1 MTLVLIVAIGL
12 SLFALAFLSKR
23 RFGTLGL
30 ALAAGALL
38 SAQLTRDVSLFI
50 ERNQV
55 PVEPLSSS
63 AAASVALI
71 LLPSLVLLLSGPV
84 YKTKKAAAIGA
95 IAFALMATML
105 ILGPLTTAMPALE
118 PAVWEAL
125 QFIAKYQSLLIA
137 GGVVGAVID
146 SWLTHNFKPLGKS
159 GKKH

>member
-1 MTLVLIVAIGL
+1 MTLVLIFVIALGL
-12 SLFALAFLSKR
+12 FTLAFLSKR

-38 SAQLTRDVSLFI
+38 SEQLTRNFSLI
-50 ERNQV
+50 LERNSV
-55 PVEPLSSS
+55 PVEPLGYS

-71 LLPSLVLLLSGPV
+71 LLPSLVLLLSGPT

-105 ILGPLTTAMPALE
+105 ILGPLTTALPALE
-118 PAVWEAL
+118 PLIWDAL
-125 QFIAKYQSLLIA
+125 QFVSEYQSLMIA

-146 SWLTHNFKPLGKS
+146 TWLTHNTKS
-159 GKKH
+159 GRKSKH